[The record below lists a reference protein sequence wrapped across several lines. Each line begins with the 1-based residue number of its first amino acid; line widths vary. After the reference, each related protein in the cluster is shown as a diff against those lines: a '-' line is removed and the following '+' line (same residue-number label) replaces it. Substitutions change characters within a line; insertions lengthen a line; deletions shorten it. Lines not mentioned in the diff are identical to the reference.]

1 MGANYGPRL
10 EGWAAKQSTTA
21 IIHAI
26 VNPSQGIAHGF
37 QGTEYILKDGGII
50 HGITESHG
58 DPSIVLTQGGM
69 SQMIPKSK
77 VKSSKRMKR
86 SLMLSAEQL
95 ALSSQDVADIVAFM
109 KEWE

>member
-1 MGANYGPRL
+1 MKGGPP
-10 EGWAAKQSTTA
+10 SNPPTA

-37 QGTEYILKDGGII
+37 QGTEYILKDGTTL
-50 HGITESHG
+50 HGITESRG
-58 DPSIVLTQGGM
+58 DPAIVLSQGGLT
-69 SQMIPKSK
+69 QMVPQSK

-95 ALSSQDVADIVAFM
+95 ALSAQDVADIVAFM
-109 KEWE
+109 KGWE